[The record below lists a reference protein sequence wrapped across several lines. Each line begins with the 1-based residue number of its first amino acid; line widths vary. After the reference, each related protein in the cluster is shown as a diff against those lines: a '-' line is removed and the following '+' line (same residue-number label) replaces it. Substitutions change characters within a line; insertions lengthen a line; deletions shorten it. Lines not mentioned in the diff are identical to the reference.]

1 MPLYAKFPENALG
14 GNAGGDA
21 PIDYLTDTIKCALL
35 TSSYTP
41 AQTTHE
47 WWSDVS
53 AQEVSGTNYT
63 AGGATLGSKTLSASA
78 LVTTLDAADPSWAS
92 STITA
97 RYAVFYKDTGT
108 AGTSPLIAYADFG
121 GNISST
127 NGTFTVVLNAS
138 GLATITVA

>member
-1 MPLYAKFPENALG
+1 MPLYAKFPVNSLG
-14 GNAGGDA
+14 GSAGA
-21 PIDYLTDTIKCALL
+21 SVPIDFLSDTIKCALV

-41 AQTTHE
+41 NQSTHE

-53 AQEVSGTNYT
+53 GNDVSGTGYT
-63 AGGATLGSKTLSASA
+63 AGGQALSSKTLSASS
-78 LVTTLDAADPSWAS
+78 LVTTMDANDPSWTS

-108 AGTSPLIAYADFG
+108 GTTSPLIAYADFG

>member
-1 MPLYAKFPENALG
+1 MPLYSKFPENALG
-14 GNAGGDA
+14 GNNAGDA
-21 PIDYLTDTIKCALL
+21 PIDYLSDTIKCALL

-41 AQTTHE
+41 NQNTHE
-47 WWSDVS
+47 FWSDVS

-63 AGGATLGSKTLSASA
+63 AGGTALGSKTLSASGTT
-78 LVTTLDAADPSWAS
+78 TTLDAADPSWAN

-108 AGTSPLIAYADFG
+108 ASTSPLIAYADFG
-121 GNISST
+121 SNISST

-138 GLATITVA
+138 GLATITVS

>member
-14 GNAGGDA
+14 GNAGGDS
-21 PIDYLTDTIKCALL
+21 PIDFLTDTIRCALT

-41 AQTTHE
+41 NQTTHE
-47 WWSDVS
+47 WFSDITN
-53 AQEVSGTNYT
+53 EVVGAGYT
-63 AGGATLGSKTLSASA
+63 ALGVALASKTLSASS

-97 RYAVFYKDTGT
+97 RYAIFYKDTGT

>member
-14 GNAGGDA
+14 GNAGGDS
-21 PIDYLTDTIKCALL
+21 PIDFLTDTIRCALC

-41 AQTTHE
+41 NQTTHE
-47 WWSDVS
+47 WFSDITN
-53 AQEVSGTNYT
+53 EVVGTGYT
-63 AGGATLGSKTLSASA
+63 ALGVALASKTISASS
-78 LVTTLDAADPSWAS
+78 LVTTLDAADPSWSS

-97 RYAVFYKDTGT
+97 RYAIFYKDTGT

>member
-14 GNAGGDA
+14 GNAGGDS
-21 PIDYLTDTIKCALL
+21 PIDFLTDTIRCALC

-41 AQTTHE
+41 NQTTHE
-47 WWSDVS
+47 WWSDITN
-53 AQEVSGTNYT
+53 EVVGTGYT
-63 AGGATLGSKTLSASA
+63 AQGVALTSKTISASS
-78 LVTTLDAADPSWAS
+78 LVTTLDAADPSWSS

-97 RYAVFYKDTGT
+97 RYAIFYKDTGV

>member
-14 GNAGGDA
+14 GNSGGDS
-21 PIDYLTDTIKCALL
+21 PIDYLTDTIKCALV
-35 TSSYTP
+35 TASYTP
-41 AQTTHE
+41 NQTTHE

-53 AQEVSGTNYT
+53 ANETSGTGYS
-63 AGGATLGSKTLSASA
+63 AGGATLGSKTISASS
-78 LVTTLDAADPSWAS
+78 LVTTLDAADPSWGS

-108 AGTSPLIAYADFG
+108 GSTSPLIAYADFG

>member
-14 GNAGGDA
+14 GNSSGDA
-21 PIDYLTDTIKCALL
+21 PIDFLSDTIKCALC
-35 TSSYTP
+35 TASYTP
-41 AQTTHE
+41 NQTTHE
-47 WWSDVS
+47 WFSDITN
-53 AQEVSGTNYT
+53 EVSGTGYT
-63 AGGATLGSKTLSASA
+63 AGGATLGSKTLSASS
-78 LVTTLDAADPSWAS
+78 LVTTLDAADPSWSS

>member
-14 GNAGGDA
+14 GNAGGDS
-21 PIDYLTDTIKCALL
+21 PIDFLTDTIRCALC

-41 AQTTHE
+41 NQTTHE
-47 WWSDVS
+47 WFSDITN
-53 AQEVSGTNYT
+53 EVVGAGYT
-63 AGGATLGSKTLSASA
+63 ANGVALASKTISASS

-97 RYAVFYKDTGT
+97 RYAIFYKDTGT
-108 AGTSPLIAYADFG
+108 ASTSPLIAYADFG

>member
-14 GNAGGDA
+14 GNAGGDS
-21 PIDYLTDTIKCALL
+21 PIDFLTDTIKCALC

-41 AQTTHE
+41 NQTTHE
-47 WWSDVS
+47 WFSDITN
-53 AQEVSGTNYT
+53 EVVGAGYT
-63 AGGATLGSKTLSASA
+63 ALGVALASKTLSASA
-78 LVTTLDAADPSWAS
+78 LVTTLDAADPSWAA

-97 RYAVFYKDTGT
+97 RYAIFYKDTGT

>member
-14 GNAGGDA
+14 GNSSGDA
-21 PIDYLTDTIKCALL
+21 PIDFLTDTIRCALC

-41 AQTTHE
+41 NQTTHE
-47 WWSDVS
+47 WWSDITN
-53 AQEVSGTNYT
+53 EVVGAGYT
-63 AGGATLGSKTLSASA
+63 ALGVALTSKTISASS
-78 LVTTLDAADPSWAS
+78 LVTTLDAADPSWAA

-97 RYAVFYKDTGT
+97 RYAIFYKDTGT

>member
-14 GNAGGDA
+14 GNAGGDV
-21 PIDYLTDTIKCALL
+21 PIDFLSDTIKCALL

-53 AQEVSGTNYT
+53 ANDVVGTGYT
-63 AGGATLGSKTLSASA
+63 AGGQALASKTLSASS
-78 LVTTLDAADPSWAS
+78 LVTTMDAADPSWTS

-121 GNISST
+121 SNISST

>member
-21 PIDYLTDTIKCALL
+21 PIDFLTDTIRCALT

-41 AQTTHE
+41 NQTTHE
-47 WWSDVS
+47 WFSDITN
-53 AQEVSGTNYT
+53 EVVGAGYT
-63 AGGATLGSKTLSASA
+63 ALGVALASKTLSASA
-78 LVTTLDAADPSWAS
+78 LVTTLDAADPSWAA

-97 RYAVFYKDTGT
+97 RYAIFYKDTGT

>member
-14 GNAGGDA
+14 GNSGGDS
-21 PIDYLTDTIKCALL
+21 PIDFLTDTIKCALV

-41 AQTTHE
+41 NQTTHE

-53 AQEVSGTNYT
+53 ANDVSGTGYT
-63 AGGATLGSKTLSASA
+63 AGGAALASKTISASS
-78 LVTTLDAADPSWAS
+78 LVTTLDAADPSWSS

-108 AGTSPLIAYADFG
+108 GGTSPLIAYADFG

>member
-21 PIDYLTDTIKCALL
+21 PIDFLTDTIRCALC

-41 AQTTHE
+41 NQTTHE
-47 WWSDVS
+47 WWSDITN
-53 AQEVSGTNYT
+53 EVVGTGYT
-63 AGGATLGSKTLSASA
+63 ALGVALASKTISASS
-78 LVTTLDAADPSWAS
+78 LVTTLDAADPSWSS

-97 RYAVFYKDTGT
+97 RYAIFYKDTGT

>member
-14 GNAGGDA
+14 GNSGGDS
-21 PIDYLTDTIKCALL
+21 PIDYLTDTIKCALV

-41 AQTTHE
+41 NQTTHE

-53 AQEVSGTNYT
+53 ANETSGTGYS
-63 AGGATLGSKTLSASA
+63 AGGATLASKTISASS
-78 LVTTLDAADPSWAS
+78 LVTTMDAADPSWAS

-108 AGTSPLIAYADFG
+108 GSTSPLIAYADFG

>member
-14 GNAGGDA
+14 GNAGGDS
-21 PIDYLTDTIKCALL
+21 PIDFLTDTIRCALC

-41 AQTTHE
+41 NQTTHE
-47 WWSDVS
+47 WFSDITN
-53 AQEVSGTNYT
+53 EVVGTGYT
-63 AGGATLGSKTLSASA
+63 ALGVALASKTLSASS
-78 LVTTLDAADPSWAS
+78 LVTTLDAADPSWSS

-97 RYAVFYKDTGT
+97 RYAIFYKDTGT